1 MLKKIA
7 TNIAALAI
15 LMTSQV
21 ALAGPL
27 GGNANLKSIGNH
39 NNSNIVRIHSKRCKF
54 YHPDGHKY
62 KDHCPHGVKKGS
74 RKKRA
79 LIGGGVGAA
88 VGATIGGIAG
98 GGRGAAIGAG
108 AGAAAG
114 AAGGAASL
122 KRCWYYS
129 GGRKVKVKCRQN

>member
-1 MLKKIA
+1 MFKKIA

-39 NNSNIVRIHSKRCKF
+39 HNSNIVRIHSKRCKF

-79 LIGGGVGAA
+79 LLGAIAGGA
-88 VGATIGGIAG
+88 VGAVAG
-98 GGRGAAIGAG
+98 GGKGAAIGAG
-108 AGAAAG
+108 TGAVV
-114 AAGGAASL
+114 GAASL

-129 GGRKVKVKCRQN
+129 GGRKVKVKCRQD

>member
-1 MLKKIA
+1 MFKKIA
-7 TNIAALAI
+7 ANIAALAI

-27 GGNANLKSIGNH
+27 GSNANLKSITSH
-39 NNSNIVRIHSKRCKF
+39 QSSHIVRIHSKRCKF
-54 YHPDGHKY
+54 YHPDGYKY

-79 LIGGGVGAA
+79 LLGAITGGAVGAA
-88 VGATIGGIAG
+88 AG

-108 AGAAAG
+108 AGAAV
-114 AAGGAASL
+114 GAASL